1 MVDIRIP
8 IGLMFSIL
16 GVLISVFGFV
26 TMSDSG
32 MYQRSLGINVN
43 LVMGMVMLCFGLVM
57 LYLAR
62 KRKKLNKSLILNFHQ
77 RLADVLLQFS

>member
-16 GVLISVFGFV
+16 GVLITIFGFV
-26 TMSDSG
+26 TRSDSS

-43 LVMGMVMLCFGLVM
+43 LVMGVLMLIFGLVM
-57 LYLAR
+57 LYLAQ
-62 KRKKLNKSLILNFHQ
+62 KKKKLN
-77 RLADVLLQFS
+77 

>member
-16 GVLISVFGFV
+16 GVLISIFGLV
-26 TMSDSG
+26 TKSDNS

-43 LVMGMVMLCFGLVM
+43 LVMGVVMLVFGLFM
-57 LYLAR
+57 LYMAQ
-62 KRKKLNKSLILNFHQ
+62 KKKKDKS
-77 RLADVLLQFS
+77 